1 MNLVFIHGRAQGD
14 SSEQAIRDY
23 WKAGMQRGFAAA
35 GVAPRKLDQIIVPFY
50 GQRLDAL
57 TVEARLKL
65 VRVVERGEAQT
76 QEPFDDFAATFIER
90 VAERAGVSRDQAMDE
105 AGLTV
110 VERGPENWAWVQA
123 LLQAAERRSP
133 WLANFS
139 IAKITADV
147 QTYLSR
153 PYVRQEID
161 NIVLPA
167 LRQDPCVVVAHSLG
181 SVVAYWL
188 LAENPQINV
197 PLFVTAGSPLGL
209 GVIKDRLPHPLHIPG
224 GVQKWL
230 NVSDERDVVALYAR
244 LDRDSFLEGI
254 ENLSDVHNGDN
265 PHDIARYFEDT
276 TLARRIAAALS

>member
-1 MNLVFIHGRAQGD
+1 MNLVYIHGRAQGD
-14 SSEQAIRDY
+14 SSEQATREY
-23 WKAGMQRGFAAA
+23 WKAGMQRGFEAA
-35 GVAPRKLDQIIVPFY
+35 GVQPTKLDKIIVPFY
-50 GQRLDAL
+50 GQRLEAL

-65 VRVVERGEAQT
+65 VRVVERGEGQS
-76 QEPFDDFAATFIER
+76 QEPFDDFAAMFIER
-90 VAERAGVSRDQAMDE
+90 LAERAGVDREQAMDE

-133 WLANFS
+133 WLANLS
-139 IAKITADV
+139 VAKITADV
-147 QTYLSR
+147 QAYLR
-153 PYVRQEID
+153 RDYVRQEVH

-167 LRQDPCVVVAHSLG
+167 LKQDPCVVIAHSLG

-197 PLFVTAGSPLGL
+197 PLFVTVGSPLGL
-209 GVIKDRLPHPLHIPG
+209 GVIKDKLKHPLRIPG

-254 ENLSDVHNGDN
+254 ENISDVHNGDQ
-265 PHDIARYFEDT
+265 PHDVARYLADT